1 MNYLEKIGSVHPDV
15 IDEFIRTGKSQVL
28 PSDLQYIINQMVFSL
43 QIYRTERNIAR
54 AARQLQVRTKAEQG
68 VDININTAKSRIYAA
83 LNYFDVDC
91 NVDQSVWL
99 RDYANKFED
108 LSKVALAQGKTESAG
123 KFMEKALDCR
133 LRATAS
139 DKQASLGV
147 VYILSDDI
155 SPEYLGFSSRSK
167 KEIARKAN
175 DGVYLK
181 IIDSL
186 DIPSDEKRRLKSDAD
201 VEDVDFEDIEN
212 DSDHVA
218 G

>member
-15 IDEFIRTGKSQVL
+15 IDEFIRTGTSKVI
-28 PSDLQYIINQMVFSL
+28 PKELQDVINQMVFSL
-43 QIYRTERNIAR
+43 QIYRHERNISR

-68 VDININTAKSRIYAA
+68 IDININTAKSRIYAA

-91 NVDQSVWL
+91 NVDESVWL

-108 LSKVALAQGKTESAG
+108 LAKIALAQGKTETAG
-123 KFMEKALDCR
+123 KYMEKSLECR
-133 LRATAS
+133 LRATTA

-147 VYILSDDI
+147 VYVMSNDI
-155 SPEYLGFSSRSK
+155 TPEDLGFVSRSK

-175 DGVYLK
+175 AGVYLK

-186 DIPSDEKRRLKSDAD
+186 DIPAEEKKRLKNDAD
-201 VEDVDFEDIEN
+201 IDDVEFEEIEN
-212 DSDHVA
+212 DANDSE
-218 G
+218 

>member
-15 IDEFIRTGKSQVL
+15 IDEFIRTGNSQVI
-28 PSDLQYIINQMVFSL
+28 PCELQDVINQMVFGI
-43 QIYRTERNIAR
+43 QIYRTERNISR
-54 AARQLQVRTKAEQG
+54 AARQLQVRAKAEQG

-91 NVDQSVWL
+91 NVEETVWL

-108 LSKVALAQGKTESAG
+108 LAKVALAQGKTEVAG
-123 KFMEKALDCR
+123 KYFDKALECR
-133 LRATAS
+133 LRATTA

-147 VYILSDDI
+147 VYVMTDEI
-155 SPEYLGFSSRSK
+155 SPEDLGFTSRSK

-175 DGVYLK
+175 DGLYLK

-186 DIPSDEKRRLKSDAD
+186 DIPVEEKQRLKRDAD
-201 VEDVDFEDIEN
+201 IDDVDFEEIENEADDIE
-212 DSDHVA
+212 
-218 G
+218 

>member
-1 MNYLEKIGSVHPDV
+1 MNYLEQIGSVHPDV
-15 IDEFIRTGKSQVL
+15 IDEFIRTGSSPVIPKS
-28 PSDLQYIINQMVFSL
+28 LQDVINQMVFSL
-43 QIYRTERNIAR
+43 QIYRTERNISR

-108 LSKVALAQGKTESAG
+108 LAKIALAQGKTEVAA
-123 KFMEKALDCR
+123 KCQDRALDCR

-147 VYILSDDI
+147 VYIMSDDI
-155 SPEYLGFSSRSK
+155 SPEYLGFTSRSK

-186 DIPSDEKRRLKSDAD
+186 DIPAEEKRRLKNDAD
-201 VEDVDFEDIEN
+201 VEDVDFEDVETEADDN
-212 DSDHVA
+212 E
-218 G
+218 